1 MGSAPIDVLEERVG
15 LSASSEQE
23 LSFGTRLRRFRKAA
37 GLTQEEVAQRAG
49 LTPHAVSAL
58 ERETRRRPYPHTV
71 RSLADALELSEDERA
86 ALLAAAPKRGR
97 AAAEEAAEVLA
108 PALPVPTTQLVGREW
123 DLQEIE
129 ALLGQ
134 PEIRLLTLTGTGGV
148 GKTRLAIEA
157 ARDAASLFPDGVAF
171 VALAPLMDPGLVV
184 PTVARSL
191 GVREAEGQT
200 TREALRTHL
209 RDKLLLLVLD
219 NCEHL
224 LEAAPEVSGLI
235 ESCPSLKVLVTSRA
249 SLRVRGEQEYA
260 VSPLELP
267 ATTRHAGVEEV
278 LGSPSGKLFVERAR
292 AVSSTFSLTEAN
304 AAAVASIC
312 WRLAGIPLALE
323 LAAAKAR
330 FLDPKMLLSRLDR
343 ALSTSG
349 ERDLPDRQRTMR
361 TTLDW
366 SHDLLSEPE
375 RELFRRLSVFAGG
388 FTLEAAEAVGTAGG
402 VGVEDVLDHL
412 GTLVEQSLVVV
423 QPPKAGGETRY
434 GMLEPVRQ
442 YALEKLE
449 EGGEAGMVGSSHAAF
464 FLALA
469 ELAHPELLA
478 ERQVGWLER
487 LEQEYGNL
495 RAAMSWALDAEDGET
510 GVRMGWTLWQF
521 WWARSYHREGRRWM
535 EEVLKCALP
544 PALRGRA
551 LVVAGTLAYGHGDHE
566 LCERYSEEGL
576 ELSRRAGDELGAA
589 WARVGLGLS
598 AMSGSDYEA
607 ATSHLQEAL
616 GSFRQLDE
624 GYGVAHVT
632 TFLGMVALMRG
643 DEGQATPMFEEGL
656 AVARRIGDR
665 SSTYIALYNLAQA
678 ALSRSDYDGAAPLF
692 EEGVTLSEQ
701 MGDRAN
707 VAYCLEG
714 LAVVANARA
723 EAERSA
729 SLIGAAEGL
738 HEAVGVPVYVY
749 YEPHRSMYER
759 TVAAVRSQ
767 LGGEAFEAA
776 RERGREMAFEQAVE
790 YALERQES
798 LTHVSGQRSSGP
810 VGEDAFGGRPSGRDQ
825 S

>member
-1 MGSAPIDVLEERVG
+1 MNPEHYAP
-15 LSASSEQE
+15 
-23 LSFGTRLRRFRKAA
+23 FGVRLRRLREAA
-37 GLTQEEVAQRAG
+37 GLTQEELAQRAG
-49 LTPHAVSAL
+49 LTARGISDL
-58 ERETRRRPYPHTV
+58 ERGARNRPYPHTV
-71 RSLADALELSEDERA
+71 RSLADALELPEDERSSLFA
-86 ALLAAAPKRGR
+86 AVPKRGGKPT
-97 AAAEEAAEVLA
+97 EEAVDVLA
-108 PALPVPTTQLVGREW
+108 PPLPVPPTTLVGRER
-123 DLQEIE
+123 DLEEIKT
-129 ALLGQ
+129 LLGQ
-134 PEIRLLTLTGTGGV
+134 PEVRLLTLTGTGGV
-148 GKTRLAIEA
+148 GKTRLAIQVA
-157 ARDAASLFPDGVAF
+157 HDAGDRFPDGVAF

-200 TREALRTHL
+200 PREALGAHL
-209 RDKLLLLVLD
+209 RDKRLLLGLD
-219 NCEHL
+219 NFEHL

-235 ESCPSLKVLVTSRA
+235 ESCPSLTVLVTSRA
-249 SLRVRGEQEYA
+249 PLRVRGEREYA
-260 VSPLELP
+260 VPPLELP
-267 ATTRHAGVEEV
+267 PSTRDARVEEV
-278 LGSPSGKLFVERAR
+278 LGSPSGRLLVERAR
-292 AVSSTFSLTEAN
+292 AVSSTFSLTKAN

-343 ALSTSG
+343 ALATSG
-349 ERDLPDRQRTMR
+349 ARDLPDRQRTMR
-361 TTLDW
+361 ATLDW
-366 SHDLLSEPE
+366 SYELLSEPE
-375 RELFRRLSVFAGG
+375 RELFRRLSVFVGG
-388 FTLEAAEAVGTAGG
+388 FTLEATEAVGTAGS

-434 GMLEPVRQ
+434 RMLEPVRQ

-449 EGGEAGMVGSSHAAF
+449 ESGETGMVSRSHAAF

-469 ELAHPELLA
+469 ERAHPELLG
-478 ERQVGWLER
+478 ERQVEWLER

-495 RAAMSWALDAEDGET
+495 RAAMSWALDADDGAT
-510 GVRMGWTLWQF
+510 GVRMGWTLWYF

-535 EEVLKCALP
+535 EEVLKSALP

-551 LVVAGTLAYGHGDHE
+551 LVVAGTLAYGHGDYE
-566 LCERYSEEGL
+566 RCEGYSEEGL
-576 ELSRRAGDELGAA
+576 EVSRQVGDELGAA

-616 GSFRQLDE
+616 RSFRQLDE

-632 TFLGMVALMRG
+632 TFLGMAALMRG

-678 ALSRSDYDGAAPLF
+678 ALSRSDHDGAAHLF

-701 MGDRAN
+701 MRDRAN

-714 LAVVANARA
+714 LAVVANARG
-723 EAERSA
+723 EAERSGR
-729 SLIGAAEGL
+729 LIGAAEGL

-749 YEPHRSMYER
+749 YEPHRSRYER
-759 TVAAVRSQ
+759 TVANVRSE
-767 LGGEAFEAA
+767 LGEEAFEEAKTD
-776 RERGREMAFEQAVE
+776 GRRMGFEQAVA
-790 YALERQES
+790 YALK
-798 LTHVSGQRSSGP
+798 H
-810 VGEDAFGGRPSGRDQ
+810 DASPN
-825 S
+825 